1 MIKTSALILLL
12 VLATHSSAAGEQL
25 VLGAPDEVIGDSYLQ
40 SEMYQEDSGSSSTQ
54 RSRAYGS
61 KGGSSLLLIA

>member
-25 VLGAPDEVIGDSYLQ
+25 VLGAPELVSRESYLQ
-40 SEMYQEDSGSSSTQ
+40 SEVSQEGSGSSSAQ
-54 RSRAYGS
+54 KKKAYES
-61 KGGSSLLLIA
+61 KGGSSLSK